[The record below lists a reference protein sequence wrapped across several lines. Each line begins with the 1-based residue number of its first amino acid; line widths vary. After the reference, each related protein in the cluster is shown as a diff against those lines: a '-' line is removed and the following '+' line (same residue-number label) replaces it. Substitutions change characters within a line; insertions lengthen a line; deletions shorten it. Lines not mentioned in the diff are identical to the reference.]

1 MPYTLVVICSLTNAD
16 DGYLY
21 RQSFDCFSRREE
33 YGGENKSQFT
43 VTYAGEGNVS
53 PPIALGSSCRSCD
66 PVKPEAVYRLVS
78 FTWPKLALALMIR
91 LNEIKAMADR
101 LRSVRDKLF
110 DVIANKL
117 KTPGSWLHI
126 KRATGMYW

>member
-1 MPYTLVVICSLTNAD
+1 MLSCQTLNCTPR
-16 DGYLY
+16 G
-21 RQSFDCFSRREE
+21 E
-33 YGGENKSQFT
+33 YC
-43 VTYAGEGNVS
+43 VTET
-53 PPIALGSSCRSCD
+53 RS
-66 PVKPEAVYRLVS
+66 
-78 FTWPKLALALMIR
+78 ALMIR

>member
-1 MPYTLVVICSLTNAD
+1 MLSYRTPSCILLGESH
-16 DGYLY
+16 LY
-21 RQSFDCFSRREE
+21 ET
-33 YGGENKSQFT
+33 KS
-43 VTYAGEGNVS
+43 VL
-53 PPIALGSSCRSCD
+53 I
-66 PVKPEAVYRLVS
+66 
-78 FTWPKLALALMIR
+78 IR

>member
-1 MPYTLVVICSLTNAD
+1 MMGIYTDSPSIVSVVVKNMDEKAKVDSQLRVIAREM
-16 DGYLY
+16 YLHP
-21 RQSFDCFSRREE
+21 
-33 YGGENKSQFT
+33 
-43 VTYAGEGNVS
+43 S
-53 PPIALGSSCRSCD
+53 PWGAHVVHAILSN
-66 PVKPEAVYRLVS
+66 
-78 FTWPKLALALMIR
+78 PKLYTAWYVFSSSLGRLLIHR

-117 KTPGSWLHI
+117 KTPGQWLHI

>member
-1 MPYTLVVICSLTNAD
+1 MLFMLSCRTPSCILLGEWV
-16 DGYLY
+16 G
-21 RQSFDCFSRREE
+21 RSFDVVLIS
-33 YGGENKSQFT
+33 
-43 VTYAGEGNVS
+43 
-53 PPIALGSSCRSCD
+53 
-66 PVKPEAVYRLVS
+66 
-78 FTWPKLALALMIR
+78 R

>member
-1 MPYTLVVICSLTNAD
+1 MLT
-16 DGYLY
+16 
-21 RQSFDCFSRREE
+21 
-33 YGGENKSQFT
+33 
-43 VTYAGEGNVS
+43 
-53 PPIALGSSCRSCD
+53 
-66 PVKPEAVYRLVS
+66 
-78 FTWPKLALALMIR
+78 IR